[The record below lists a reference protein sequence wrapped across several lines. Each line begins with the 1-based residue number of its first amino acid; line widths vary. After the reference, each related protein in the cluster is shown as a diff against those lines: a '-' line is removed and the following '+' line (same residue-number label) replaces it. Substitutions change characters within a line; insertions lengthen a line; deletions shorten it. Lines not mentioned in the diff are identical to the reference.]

1 MSQSITLSNTAIRR
15 DAEGR
20 YSLNDLHKAA
30 MASGKANKKTHQPA
44 NFLRSDG
51 VQAFI
56 GVLDSD
62 PQNRG
67 SVVTS
72 KGGVAQGTYADELVA
87 LRYAAWINPA
97 FEVEVYRTFRDARMA
112 DRAPADAPAAA
123 PAVLNGQ
130 LALLECAARL
140 LNVSESGKIVMLQ
153 KVGKQNGLDTGFL
166 PEYAVDAAP
175 DAAGG
180 GSMPTKSLTELLREH
195 DVKMSPAAFNRK
207 LHGCGILRQM
217 TRKNGRREDVKFWS
231 VTEFGARFGKNV
243 TSPASPRETQPH
255 WYVDRFAELLGCVAR
270 C

>member
-30 MASGKANKKTHQPA
+30 MAAGKASESHKPA
-44 NFLRSDG
+44 NFIRADG
-51 VQAFI
+51 VQAFAQT
-56 GVLDSD
+56 LTDA
-62 PQNRG
+62 QNRA
-67 SVVTS
+67 SVVS
-72 KGGVAQGTYADELVA
+72 IKGGKDQGTYADELVA
-87 LRYAAWINPA
+87 LRYAAWINPE
-97 FEVEVYRTFRDARMA
+97 FEVAVYRSFRDLKAA
-112 DRAPADAPAAA
+112 ERAPVLGATPALA
-123 PAVLNGQ
+123 GQ
-130 LALLECAARL
+130 IALLECAARL

-195 DVKMSPAAFNRK
+195 DVKMSPAAFNRM
-207 LHGCGILRQM
+207 LHGCGILRLM

>member
-30 MASGKANKKTHQPA
+30 IASGKANKKTHQPA

-140 LNVSESGKIVMLQ
+140 LNVCESGKIVMLQ
-153 KVGKQNGLDTGFL
+153 KVGRANGIDTGFL

-175 DAAGG
+175 GEADA

-195 DVKMSPAAFNRK
+195 RIQYAPAAFNR
-207 LHGCGILRQM
+207 LLSTHGLLRQM
-217 TRKNGRREDVKFWS
+217 SRKNSRGVSVKFWA
-231 VTEFGARFGKNV
+231 VTEAGARYGKNL
-243 TSPASPRETQPH
+243 TSPSSPRETQPH
-255 WYVDRFAELLGCVAR
+255 WYVDRFAELVERVTA
-270 C
+270 